1 MTQSSEVA
9 DELADLVAA
18 FDPESI
24 FRSIA
29 LTLAVQVDT
38 SRDHQ
43 KVMSVAAAFYD
54 FIDPFALDETG
65 TFKLSL
71 ERKP

>member
-1 MTQSSEVA
+1 MTTA
-9 DELADLVAA
+9 TDELAELCAA

-43 KVMSVAAAFYD
+43 KVMSIASTFYD
-54 FIDPFALDETG
+54 FIDPFALSDES
-65 TFKLSL
+65 TFKLTLTQSK
-71 ERKP
+71 E